1 MDCWIGIALE
11 GGRNVVRLAGR
22 LCDAQVPELRRACEG
37 RSSVVLDLTDLMAAD
52 AAGIEAIR
60 SIRRSG
66 AVLVGTH
73 GYIQLKLDTP
83 AAVETAD

>member
-1 MDCWIGIALE
+1 VDCWIGIAQE
-11 GGRNVVRLAGR
+11 DGRRVVRLAGR
-22 LCDAQVPELRRACEG
+22 LCDVQVPELRRACEG
-37 RSSVVLDLTDLMAAD
+37 RSTAVLDLTDLLAAD

-60 SIRRSG
+60 TIRRSG

-83 AAVETAD
+83 TVETAE

>member
-1 MDCWIGIALE
+1 MRKRAIDASCAWPA
-11 GGRNVVRLAGR
+11 R
-22 LCDAQVPELRRACEG
+22 LCDVQVPELRRACED
-37 RSSVVLDLTDLMAAD
+37 RSALVLDLTDLLGVD

-60 SIRRSG
+60 RIRRSG

-83 AAVETAD
+83 TVETTE